1 MAMEAGAN
9 VRVLAV
15 NKFFYVRGGCERYFF
30 DLEGLLR
37 SRGHEVFH
45 FSMRH
50 ERNRPS
56 EDEKYFVSEV
66 DFSRNGSL
74 ADGIKRGI
82 RVVYSGESR
91 KAMEGLLRER
101 RPDLVHMHNIA
112 HQLSPSILLSLKGTG
127 PPVVQTLHDYKLVCP
142 IYVLMRNGGPCED
155 CRGGR
160 FYNVALKNCH
170 PGGFAAGLANAAEMY
185 LHKNILKSYD
195 AVDLFICPSR
205 FLMEK
210 MIDFGVPEKR
220 LTHLPYFLP
229 LKDYTPGKEEG
240 RYYVYSGRLS
250 REKGLKTLLE
260 AASRVPDMKL
270 VVLGEG
276 PLGNQLK
283 SAYEAE
289 PWVEFRG
296 HVPWDELVRTV
307 SGAAFTVVPS
317 EWYENLPLT
326 VMESFALG
334 VPVVASR
341 IGGLPEMVTP
351 GETGLLVEPG
361 DSEDLASAINW
372 LGRNDEVRAQMRSA
386 ARRFAERE
394 YSPESHYDRLIEA
407 YKRVLQ

>member
-1 MAMEAGAN
+1 
-9 VRVLAV
+9 VLAV

-30 DLEGLLR
+30 DLNALLEVK
-37 SRGHEVFH
+37 GHEVFH
-45 FSMRH
+45 LSMKNP
-50 ERNRPS
+50 RNKPS
-56 EDEKYFVSEV
+56 ADDEYFVSEV
-66 DFSRNGSL
+66 DFSKNGSL
-74 ADGIKRGI
+74 SESVRRGL

-91 KAMEGLLRER
+91 KAMEDLVRER

-142 IYVLMRNGGPCED
+142 IYVLMRNGRTCED

-160 FYNVALKNCH
+160 YYNVALKHCH
-170 PGGFAAGLANAAEMY
+170 PGGLAAGLANAAEMY
-185 LHKNILKSYD
+185 LHKSILKSYD

-205 FLMEK
+205 FLMDK
-210 MIDFGVPEKR
+210 MIEFGVPREK
-220 LTHLPYFLP
+220 LTHLPYFIP
-229 LKDYTPGKEEG
+229 VDDYTPRDESG
-240 RYYVYSGRLS
+240 RYYVFSGRLS
-250 REKGLKTLLE
+250 REKGLRTLLE
-260 AASRVPDMKL
+260 AASSVPDIKL

-276 PLGNQLK
+276 PLETELK
-283 SAYEAE
+283 GRYGAE

-296 HVPWDELVRTV
+296 HLPWGELVEAL
-307 SGAAFTVVPS
+307 SGAMFSVVPS

-334 VPVVASR
+334 VPVIASK

-361 DSEDLASAINW
+361 NVEDLASAIAW
-372 LGRNDEVRAQMRSA
+372 LGRNEEARAEMRSG
-386 ARRFAERE
+386 ARRFAETE
-394 YSPESHYDRLIEA
+394 YSPGSHYGRLMDV

>member
-1 MAMEAGAN
+1 
-9 VRVLAV
+9 VLAV

-30 DLEGLLR
+30 DLNGLL
-37 SRGHEVFH
+37 SSKGHEVFH
-45 FSMRH
+45 LSMQSP
-50 ERNRPS
+50 RNEPS
-56 EDEKYFVSEV
+56 EDEGSFVSEV
-66 DFSRNGSL
+66 DFSSNGSL
-74 ADGIKRGI
+74 GDSARRGL
-82 RVVYSGESR
+82 RVLYSAESR
-91 KAMEGLLRER
+91 RAMESLVRER

-112 HQLSPSILLSLKGTG
+112 HQLSPSILLALKGAG

-142 IYVLMRNGGPCED
+142 IYVLMRDGHTCED

-160 FYNVALKNCH
+160 FYNVVVKNCH
-170 PGGFAAGLANAAEMY
+170 PGGLAAGAANAAEMY
-185 LHKNILKSYD
+185 LHRSILKSYD

-205 FLMEK
+205 FLLDK
-210 MIDFGVPEKR
+210 MVEFGVSEER

-229 LKDYTPGKEEG
+229 VRDYTPGAEKG

-250 REKGLKTLLE
+250 REKGLRTLLQ
-260 AASRVPDMKL
+260 AASRVPDQKL

-276 PLGNQLK
+276 PLGGELR
-283 SAYEAE
+283 SRYGAE

-296 HVPWDELVRTV
+296 HLPWDELVETV
-307 SGAAFTVVPS
+307 SGASFSVVPS

-361 DSEDLASAINW
+361 DPEDLASAIAW
-372 LGRNDEVRAQMRSA
+372 LGRNDKARAAMRIAS
-386 ARRFAERE
+386 RRFAESE
-394 YSPESHYDRLIEA
+394 YNPEAHYESLMGL